1 VLTQVN
7 IIWVLCGAVL
17 ILFYFILSAFLP
29 VFWGFGHMFLGYL
42 SQARSAEKRGSANL
56 WQKIRAYH
64 KFTTRGSRY
73 FLPGTTK
80 LTFLP
85 SLGNLTLLFNNR
97 IDLKSGGKNSSRGPF
112 TPKPSTLYKYQPFN
126 HPQRIA
132 GSTLGQVELG
142 NGWRE

>member
-1 VLTQVN
+1 MDRGRLLTQVN

-17 ILFYFILSAFLP
+17 ILFYFILSDFLP
-29 VFWGFGHMFLGYL
+29 MFWGFSQMFLGYL

-85 SLGNLTLLFNNR
+85 PLGNLTLLFNTGNR

-112 TPKPSTLYKYQPFN
+112 YAKTEHSL
-126 HPQRIA
+126 
-132 GSTLGQVELG
+132 QVPTV
-142 NGWRE
+142 